1 MVSAWRTNVVRDAAS
16 SRLVLA
22 LPTFFPN
29 ATRTETL
36 GSRTETFCTTWLLA
50 KRSVDDS
57 PSPKLTKVCSAV
69 AADRMVSTMRR
80 NVDSEASFRDICTLQ
95 EQSQNPIG
103 RFGETRIRS
112 PRTVMTAFS

>member
-69 AADRMVSTMRR
+69 AADRIVSTIRR
-80 NVDSEASFRDICTLQ
+80 NVVSDASLTAIFELQ
-95 EQSQNPIG
+95 NSKSRGLQVYQVIACAHSC
-103 RFGETRIRS
+103 RIVF
-112 PRTVMTAFS
+112 P